1 MPTPFGAQQAK
12 VDMPTFFLTL
22 LAAPRRRRQR
32 LPVDSARASTTPVL
46 HRHGPARLD
55 ARAED
60 GLLLL
65 EVLISALIVGLIVVG
80 TFTGIDVAQSTSIS
94 ERDHNEAILLSSESQ
109 ESLRSAPAS
118 TFDSSTGVWEHAYT
132 KSINGETY
140 SVTQKASFLNS
151 GGEATACSATNTT
164 RQETNSL
171 RLTSIVSWPQQ
182 EAQERAHGTD
192 PPVTVSSLTTPP
204 AASALEVDV
213 GNYPTPTAG
222 VAGVPVT
229 IKYISSG
236 TSTEESLSGTT
247 ASPGCVVFSAVPAS
261 SAKVEIGE
269 KAGYVDPS
277 GSSKW
282 PTKEATIAPNHTTHY
297 PVTLNE
303 GGAITAELRYLGA
316 ATWKHKRNGTGTE
329 ITENVTGD
337 TIVARNQLMESSPN
351 FELGS
356 AKAGTWSSGI
366 YRPVF
371 GTTTTAS
378 STTPN
383 ETWNTSITTPIETAG
398 TKYPHGNLFPFP
410 APGAWDVYAG
420 ACTANNPHTLNAAI
434 SESTVD
440 VTGATTQAVT
450 VPVPYMLLNVYTGTK
465 VTPGSFQEATAYPVT
480 ITNTACKSLTPDNE
494 TAINEPEETQFQTVS
509 NSTNSTTWPEYGGHL
524 EHPFLPF
531 GEGELCLAYNTTGT
545 SAKHDTFTTTYD
557 LTAEGQYTRNIYL
570 SEALTYSSS
579 RGAINTA
586 KYTESV
592 SKPPSGT
599 ETAEVQIEATAGTV
613 ACP

>member
-1 MPTPFGAQQAK
+1 M
-12 VDMPTFFLTL
+12 
-22 LAAPRRRRQR
+22 
-32 LPVDSARASTTPVL
+32 
-46 HRHGPARLD
+46 
-55 ARAED
+55 
-60 GLLLL
+60 

-80 TFTGIDVAQSTSIS
+80 TFTGIDVAQSTGIS

-132 KSINGETY
+132 KSINGESY

-151 GGEATACSATNTT
+151 GGEAAACSATNTT

-171 RLTSIVSWPQQ
+171 RLTSVVSWPQQ
-182 EAQERAHGTD
+182 EAQEHAHGND
-192 PPVTVSSLTTPP
+192 PPVTVSSVTTPP

-229 IKYISSG
+229 IKYIANGSG
-236 TSTEESLSGTT
+236 TEESLSGTT
-247 ASPGCVVFSAVPAS
+247 GSPGCVVFSAVPAS
-261 SAKVEIGE
+261 SALVEIGE

-282 PTKEATIAPNHTTHY
+282 QTKEVTIAPNHTTHY

-303 GGAITAELRYLGA
+303 GGAIKAELLFKNSPGLDTIRE
-316 ATWKHKRNGTGTE
+316 R
-329 ITENVTGD
+329 VTGSATLKEPVTVD
-337 TIVARNQLMESSPN
+337 TVVAANQLMESSPN

-356 AKAGTWSSGI
+356 AKAGTWSAGT
-366 YRPVF
+366 YTPVF

-378 STTPN
+378 STTAN
-383 ETWNTSITTPIETAG
+383 ETWATSITTPIETAG
-398 TKYPHGNLFPFP
+398 TKYPNGNLFPFP

-434 SESTVD
+434 GESTLD
-440 VTGATTQAVT
+440 VTGGTTQPVK
-450 VPVPYMLLNVYTGTK
+450 VPVSYVKLNVYTSAKTSS
-465 VTPGSFQEATAYPVT
+465 TPTFDEATAYPVT

-494 TAINEPEETQFQTVS
+494 SAINEPKETEYVTVD
-509 NSTNSTTWPEYGGHL
+509 NSTNSTSWPLYGGHL

-531 GEGELCLAYNTTGT
+531 GAGRLCLAYNSG
-545 SAKHDTFTTTYD
+545 SKHDTFTTTYE
-557 LTAEGQYTRNIYL
+557 LTAEGEYIRNIYIPD
-570 SEALTYSSS
+570 ALEYSSS
-579 RGAINTA
+579 RGHINTA
-586 KYTESV
+586 TDTEPV
-592 SKPPSGT
+592 PKPPSGT
-599 ETAEVQIEATAGTV
+599 EEPTVTIESSSGEAK
-613 ACP
+613 CK